1 MSPIRKTRMDMK
13 PDTTQLIIR
22 LPTEMRI
29 DFRTLCSALNKT
41 QQEVIIYL
49 ISDFIK
55 DHVDKI
61 VKSK

>member
-1 MSPIRKTRMDMK
+1 MK
-13 PDTTQLIIR
+13 PDTTQLVIR

-41 QQEVIIYL
+41 QQEILIYL
-49 ISDFIK
+49 ISDFIE
-55 DHVDKI
+55 DHIDKI

>member
-1 MSPIRKTRMDMK
+1 MK
-13 PDTTQLIIR
+13 PDTTQMLIR

-49 ISDFIK
+49 ITDFIE
-55 DHVDKI
+55 DHADKI
-61 VKSK
+61 LKTMVKK

>member
-1 MSPIRKTRMDMK
+1 MK
-13 PDTTQLIIR
+13 PDTTQLVVR

-49 ISDFIK
+49 ISDFIE
-55 DHVDKI
+55 DNQDKI
-61 VKSK
+61 VVKK